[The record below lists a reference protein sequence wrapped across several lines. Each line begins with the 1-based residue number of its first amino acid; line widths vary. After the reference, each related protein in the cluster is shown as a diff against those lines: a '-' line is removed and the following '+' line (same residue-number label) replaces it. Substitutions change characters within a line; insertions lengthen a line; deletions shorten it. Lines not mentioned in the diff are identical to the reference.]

1 MKDLKDVFLALIKS
15 YWGMI
20 LVAAFLLLAGGAAG
34 SLKIK
39 GFEYAAEN
47 RWVLY
52 LGAGV
57 CLMVSVA
64 GYVWEKR
71 TVDRFTPKPVAADY
85 RINIVEPTPGVSVP
99 TTFVRVLGVI
109 KKPLPAGY
117 RLQLVRRWETKPDI
131 YFPVQIAD
139 IDQDGEHWRADKC
152 YIGGDPSDGR
162 ILEAVLVGPDA
173 AILFDTWK
181 TCSDAFNTARK
192 SHDFL
197 FPGIKQF
204 PSDAVVC
211 ARVKVIRS

>member
-1 MKDLKDVFLALIKS
+1 MKDLKDVFLALIRS

-20 LVAAFLLLAGGAAG
+20 LVAGFLLLAGGAAG

-52 LGAGV
+52 LGAAV
-57 CLMVSVA
+57 CMVVSVA
-64 GYVWEKR
+64 GYIWEKR
-71 TVDRFTPKPVAADY
+71 TLDKTAPKPVAADY
-85 RINIVEPTPGVSVP
+85 GIKIVDPKPGVSVP
-99 TTFVRVLGVI
+99 TTVVRVLGVL
-109 KKPLPAGY
+109 KKPLPTGY
-117 RLQLVRRWETKPDI
+117 RLQLVRRWETRPDI
-131 YFPVQIAD
+131 YYPVQTAD
-139 IDQDGEHWRADKC
+139 IDQDGEHWTADRC
-152 YIGGDPSDGR
+152 YIGGDPADGR

-173 AILFDTWK
+173 ALLFDTWK
-181 TCSDAFNTARK
+181 TCSDAFINARK

-204 PSDAVVC
+204 PSDAVFC